1 MLKDKKG
8 NSLIIQKEVLII
20 LTKTLNDF
28 YKFKCPL
35 IKSIFNFTVN
45 NEIKM
50 FDLFQEHNQNV

>member
-8 NSLIIQKEVLII
+8 NSPIIQKEAIII
-20 LTKTLNDF
+20 LTKMSNDF

-35 IKSIFNFTVN
+35 IISIFNFTIN
-45 NEIKM
+45 NKIKM